1 MKGTPERQA
10 AVYHT
15 FNVEDLIEAGH
26 PLRAIKRMVDR
37 ALADMSRT
45 FKAAY
50 SDRGRP
56 GIPPETL
63 LKALLLQCLYTIRSE
78 RELCRRLKTD
88 LLFRWF
94 LDLQPSDDVFDH
106 SVFTHNRER
115 LSEHGITQRFFDQVV
130 KQAIDAGLTS
140 DEHFTVDGSL
150 IQSHASLKSLKKIEK
165 EASKNERDDDASG
178 GGRNPSVDFK
188 GEHRINAT
196 HRSTT
201 DPEAKLYRRGDGVGA
216 FLCHSGHAL
225 TENRHGLVMSVRIDE
240 ASGTAERESTLAML
254 DHLERRHGVRPAT
267 LGADKGYDAG
277 PLLVELEQRWIE
289 PPLSEQ
295 VGDQGRQDRSDEHAC
310 RRGHV
315 GAMVRAKRAAAGRVQ
330 EEPTTA
336 EAGGGVLRVGQDG
349 GGDAEGP
356 ARGTRED
363 PAVLRAGRRG
373 VQPGAHEEPAGRVRS
388 QGPKPTGRSAQPT
401 RPHLCRRPKPIVQRP
416 ANWEQ

>member
-1 MKGTPERQA
+1 MGMKGKPQRQA

-15 FNVEDLIEAGH
+15 FNVEDLIEPGH
-26 PLRAIKRMVDR
+26 PLRAIKRMVDH
-37 ALADMSRT
+37 ALSDMSRT
-45 FKAAY
+45 FRAAY

-115 LSEHGITQRFFDQVV
+115 LSEHGITQKFFDHVV
-130 KQAIDAGLTS
+130 KQAVDAGLTS

-150 IQSHASLKSLKKIEK
+150 IQSHASLKSLKKIER
-165 EASKNERDDDASG
+165 EAAGEDDGGDPPPSAG
-178 GGRNPSVDFK
+178 GKGGRNPSVDFK
-188 GEHRINAT
+188 GERRTNAT

-201 DPEAKLYRRGDGVGA
+201 DPEAKLYKKGDGVGA

-240 ASGTAERESTLAML
+240 ANGTAERENTLAML
-254 DHLERRHGVRPAT
+254 DHLERRHGVCPAT

-277 PLLVELEQRWIE
+277 PFLLELERRWIE
-289 PPLSEQ
+289 PHVAIKSGRIDPTSDRADDGTWARWFVRSEQ
-295 VGDQGRQDRSDEHAC
+295 RSAAFRKSQ
-310 RRGHV
+310 RRRKLVEEFFGWAKTVAGMRRARHV
-315 GAMVRAKRAAAGRVQ
+315 GREKISQCFDLAAAAYNLVRMRN
-330 EEPTTA
+330 
-336 EAGGGVLRVGQDG
+336 LL
-349 GGDAEGP
+349 
-356 ARGTRED
+356 AR
-363 PAVLRAGRRG
+363 
-373 VQPGAHEEPAGRVRS
+373 
-388 QGPKPTGRSAQPT
+388 
-401 RPHLCRRPKPIVQRP
+401 
-416 ANWEQ
+416 

>member
-1 MKGTPERQA
+1 MKGTPDRQA

-115 LSEHGITQRFFDQVV
+115 LSEHGITQKFFDQVV
-130 KQAIDAGLTS
+130 RQAVSAGLTS

-150 IQSHASLKSLKKIEK
+150 IQSHASLKSLKKIER
-165 EASKNERDDDASG
+165 EESKDDG
-178 GGRNPSVDFK
+178 GGPGGGVGGRNPSVNFK
-188 GEHRINAT
+188 GERRTNAT
-196 HRSTT
+196 HQSTT
-201 DPEAKLYRRGDGVGA
+201 DPDAKLYKKGDGVGA

-225 TENRHGLVMSVRIDE
+225 TENRHGLVMSVRVDE
-240 ASGTAERESTLAML
+240 ASGTAERENTLAML

-267 LGADKGYDAG
+267 LGADKGYDSG
-277 PLLVELEQRWIE
+277 PFILELEQRWIE
-289 PPLSEQ
+289 PH
-295 VGDQGRQDRSDEHAC
+295 VAIKGGRIEPHDDASWARWFVRSDQ
-310 RRGHV
+310 RRVAFKKSQRRRKLVEEFFGWAKTVAGMRRARHV
-315 GAMVRAKRAAAGRVQ
+315 GREKITQCFELAAA
-330 EEPTTA
+330 A
-336 EAGGGVLRVGQDG
+336 YNL
-349 GGDAEGP
+349 
-356 ARGTRED
+356 
-363 PAVLRAGRRG
+363 
-373 VQPGAHEEPAGRVRS
+373 VRM
-388 QGPKPTGRSAQPT
+388 KNLLA
-401 RPHLCRRPKPIVQRP
+401 
-416 ANWEQ
+416 A